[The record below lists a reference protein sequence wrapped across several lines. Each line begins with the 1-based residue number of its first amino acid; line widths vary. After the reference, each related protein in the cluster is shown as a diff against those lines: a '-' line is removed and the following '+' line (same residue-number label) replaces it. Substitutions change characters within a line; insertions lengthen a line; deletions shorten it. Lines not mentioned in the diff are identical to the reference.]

1 MGSSYTDKR
10 RQRADKEGRLKRHK
24 WAGGANVGSP
34 PSWQLS
40 NTSVAITE
48 ITNTTSGNQVRKVF
62 QILDSLEKI
71 YKSSVLSGSIYLL
84 LLTHWL
90 LLA

>member
-1 MGSSYTDKR
+1 M
-10 RQRADKEGRLKRHK
+10 
-24 WAGGANVGSP
+24 GSP

-84 LLTHWL
+84 LLTH
-90 LLA
+90 